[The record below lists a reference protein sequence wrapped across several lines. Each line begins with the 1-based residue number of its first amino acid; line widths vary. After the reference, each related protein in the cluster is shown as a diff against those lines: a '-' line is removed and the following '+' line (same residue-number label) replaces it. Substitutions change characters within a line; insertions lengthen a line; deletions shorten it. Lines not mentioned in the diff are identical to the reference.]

1 MHFNLFNTLDNYL
14 FHMLLYLNK
23 PYNSTYQIIFNLK
36 LNNLLLTLHFPF
48 RQDLSTIKALHS
60 NEQDLFLLNLVI
72 EDNYIVNL
80 IHVSSILILR
90 KINSL
95 FQQAKSLFII
105 TIITQELIV
114 AIIIIMVFRIIID

>member
-1 MHFNLFNTLDNYL
+1 
-14 FHMLLYLNK
+14 MLLYLNK

>member
-36 LNNLLLTLHFPF
+36 LNNLLLTLHFLF
-48 RQDLSTIKALHS
+48 RQDLSMIKALHS
-60 NEQDLFLLNLVI
+60 NEQDLFLLHLVI
-72 EDNYIVNL
+72 EDNYIINL

-90 KINSL
+90 KINNL

-105 TIITQELIV
+105 TITQELIM
-114 AIIIIMVFRIIID
+114 AIMVFRIIID